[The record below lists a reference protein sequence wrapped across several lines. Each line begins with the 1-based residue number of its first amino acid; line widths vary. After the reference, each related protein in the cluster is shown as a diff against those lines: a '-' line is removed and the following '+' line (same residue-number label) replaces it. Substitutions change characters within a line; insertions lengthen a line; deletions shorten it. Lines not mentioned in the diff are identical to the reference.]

1 MIPEVIE
8 EINGKTYRFRLS
20 ARAALDIKHMISAGV
35 EKKYDLDEVY
45 DDPEVAKR
53 MDAKISRAIIRV
65 TKNSAEVMIKII
77 IRHDDL
83 SKLDDDEAELVL
95 ESLGIDDIT
104 RILDTVMDSQGPKRT
119 GKTSPEEG
127 EPAKN

>member
-20 ARAALDIKHMISAGV
+20 ARAALDIKHMISAEV

-53 MDAKISRAIIRV
+53 MDAKISRAVNRV
-65 TKNSAEVMIKII
+65 SENNADKMLKII
-77 IRHDDL
+77 LRHDDL
-83 SKLDDDEAELVL
+83 SKVDPDEADIVL
-95 ESLGIDDIT
+95 ECLGVDDIT
-104 RILDTVMDSQGPKRT
+104 KILNKVMESQGPKRT
-119 GKTSPEEG
+119 GKTSPEEV